1 MGFIAASCG
10 GGGGNI
16 KKVQN
21 GVFSSYDNTI
31 TVGKALE
38 NNSTLKGCKWEALEM
53 DGRDYVTYTVR
64 LTGEQVQAILLKSF
78 SSNSFYANKP
88 NYGTAMEFYENAL
101 TLWFNNVRNATVLAR
116 LTSMSA
122 EEVSQERDIFKVKLD
137 AYEDARRQRSPN
149 RFDFIDF
156 SGVIDSYAPNS
167 WNLGKMNDNFIDPY
181 LLTIKGQ
188 VNNSGGTVV
197 SSDSLDDWIYKVVTY
212 RITQADGDSTFS
224 KLGIIDDDFDTS
236 RDAPFESGSDGRR
249 NLDRFRDSNF
259 RDNTELFDALVRT
272 RIKFYDWWIKPL
284 PQPEYEKA
292 VAEYEEMRNKDLE
305 PLLTIDG
312 YEVVLSFVMNQDDTF
327 NTNMMEGYT
336 EVTLNSLDNLKVRYN
351 AGNSDSVQ
359 IILSCIYR
367 GFTPDF
373 F

>member
-1 MGFIAASCG
+1 MKKLLNLVILVLVIGFLTVSCG

-38 NNSTLKGCKWEALEM
+38 NNSTLKGGKWEALEM

-101 TLWFNNVRNATVLAR
+101 ILWFNNVRNATVLAR

-122 EEVSQERDIFKVKLD
+122 EEVNQARDIFKAEL
-137 AYEDARRQRSPN
+137 
-149 RFDFIDF
+149 
-156 SGVIDSYAPNS
+156 DSYNESPERSDFFDYSGILDRNRS
-167 WNLGKMNDNFIDPY
+167 GQIIKVNDDFIDPY
-181 LLTIKGQ
+181 LLTITPVLVDITPRGR
-188 VNNSGGTVV
+188 NTFSIYR
-197 SSDSLDDWIYKVVTY
+197 SDLDDRYCDIITY
-212 RITQADGDSTFS
+212 SIR
-224 KLGIIDDDFDTS
+224 
-236 RDAPFESGSDGRR
+236 GSDTPLLEIEDGNLIGSAKRR
-249 NLDRFRDSNF
+249 FDYRLGDTDYA
-259 RDNTELFDALVRT
+259 DNTDLLNAIVRT
-272 RIKFYDWWIKPL
+272 RTKFYNWYV
-284 PQPEYEKA
+284 EYHLKYENA
-292 VAEYEEMRNKDLE
+292 MAEWRERRNNDIA
-305 PLLTIDG
+305 PLLTIDA
-312 YEVVLSFVMNQDDTF
+312 YEVTLSFIMNQDDTF
-327 NTNMMEGYT
+327 ATNMMEGYT
-336 EVTLNSLDNLKVRYN
+336 EVTLNCLDNLKVRYN
-351 AGNSDSVQ
+351 AGNSESVQ